1 MVENEVFKNLLWKQW
16 SKKIGTI
23 ILTSDNI
30 DINVRTTRDKHGY
43 FTIIRGQPFR

>member
-1 MVENEVFKNLLWKQW
+1 MFENEVFKNLLWKQW

-30 DINVRTTRDKHGY
+30 DINVRTTKHGY
-43 FTIIRGQPFR
+43 FTIIRSQPFR